1 MNINTA
7 IHNAFLDLKKN
18 NIKSALLDSEILMS
32 KVLSQHRSKVILNS
46 DRQLKNKDYKVFR
59 ELIISRLKNKPIAY
73 LIGKKSFWKYE
84 FEINDKVLIPRPDT
98 ELIIEQVL
106 DIYKNKHNIN
116 FLEIG
121 IGSGC
126 IILSIL
132 KEKKS
137 FFGKGVDISKDSIKI
152 CKKNGKNLNVS
163 NRLKLFKSDID
174 NFNFGKYDLI
184 VSNPPYIK
192 KFDLKNLDKDVFN
205 YEPILALDGGLD
217 GLTEIR
223 KVISLSSE
231 LMKLNG
237 KLIIEIAHDQ
247 KRMVKKMLN
256 DNGFYVNKIAKD
268 LANNNRCV
276 VSTKIKFIN

>member
-7 IHNAFLDLKKN
+7 IQNAFLDLKKK
-18 NIKSALLDSEILMS
+18 NIKSALLDCEILMS
-32 KVLSQHRSKVILNS
+32 KALNQHRSKVILNL
-46 DRQLKNKDYKVFR
+46 DRQLNNKDYKIFR
-59 ELIISRLKNKPIAY
+59 ELVTRRLKNKPIAY

-106 DIYKNKHNIN
+106 DVYKNKHNIN

-121 IGSGC
+121 VGSGC

-137 FFGKGVDISKDSIKI
+137 FFGKGVDLSKDSIKI
-152 CKKNGKNLNVS
+152 CKKNAKNLNVS

-174 NFNFGKYDLI
+174 NFNLGKYDLI

-192 KFDLKNLDKDVFN
+192 KFDLKNLDKDVYN
-205 YEPILALDGGLD
+205 YEPNLALNGGLD
-217 GLTEIR
+217 GLSEIR
-223 KVISLSSE
+223 KFVRLSSE
-231 LMKLNG
+231 LIKLNG

-247 KRMVKKMLN
+247 KKMVKKMLN
-256 DNGFYVNKIAKD
+256 ENGFYVNKVAKD
-268 LANNNRCV
+268 LANKNRCI